1 MRFALPLIA
10 AALALSGCG
19 VADGSEAQA
28 NLRTVFGDR
37 VWVEDG
43 RIYVNCA
50 WRNVDLVTDDG
61 PRVCLPA
68 ERA

>member
-1 MRFALPLIA
+1 MRTALPLIA
-10 AALALSGCG
+10 AALALAGCTT
-19 VADGSEAQA
+19 APESDAQA
-28 NLRTVFGDR
+28 HLRTVFGDR

-43 RIYVNCA
+43 RIDVNCT
-50 WRNVDLVTDDG
+50 WRQVDVITDDG